1 MFDSELRLSLLSST
15 NFGAKLGND
24 VGMTEGKHVGV
35 EVTGC
40 WLGFEDIGCRLGA
53 DEEGM
58 ADGYPEGCRDGA

>member
-1 MFDSELRLSLLSST
+1 
-15 NFGAKLGND
+15 
-24 VGMTEGKHVGV
+24 VGV

-40 WLGFEDIGCRLGA
+40 WVGFEVIGCRLGD